1 MNAKEL
7 GLKIQEL
14 RKLKGMT
21 QEDLADKTGLSVRTI
36 QRIESG
42 EVDPR
47 SYTLNQIAEA
57 LGVEISELITEQEND
72 QHGFSDS
79 DKIKWLTWLHLS
91 GLFTL
96 IFPPL
101 IIWVLKKD
109 EVPEMGKHGCA
120 VMNFQVSMVIYM
132 FAVMLVGVFLAE
144 VGIFIL
150 PLFGVFSTFV
160 IIINTIRVANG
171 NSYNYPLSIRFMK

>member
-1 MNAKEL
+1 MDAKEL

-21 QEDLADKTGLSVRTI
+21 QEDLAEKTGLSVRTI

-57 LGVEISELITEQEND
+57 LGVEITDLTKENEPDPEQPSESETR
-72 QHGFSDS
+72 
-79 DKIKWLTWLHLS
+79 KWLTWLHLS
-91 GLFTL
+91 GLFVML
-96 IFPPL
+96 FPPL

-109 EVPEMGKHGCA
+109 EIPAMEKHGPD
-120 VMNFQVSMVIYM
+120 VMNFQISMWIYLI
-132 FAVMLVGVFLAE
+132 AASMLIFLAI
-144 VGIFIL
+144 GILIL
-150 PLFGVFSTFV
+150 PLLGIFSTFV
-160 IIINTIRVANG
+160 VIINTVRVANG
-171 NSYNYPLSIRFMK
+171 NSYKYPLSIRFIK

>member
-1 MNAKEL
+1 MDAKEL

-14 RKLKGMT
+14 RKQKGMT
-21 QEDLADKTGLSVRTI
+21 QEDLAEKTGLSVRTI

-57 LGVEISELITEQEND
+57 LGVDLAELIKEQEGNEP
-72 QHGFSDS
+72 QIPGPESR
-79 DKIKWLTWLHLS
+79 KWLTWLHLS

-96 IFPPL
+96 ILPPL

-109 EVPEMGKHGCA
+109 KVPEMGKHGCA

-132 FAVMLVGVFLAE
+132 FAVVLVGVFLAE
-144 VGIFIL
+144 IGIFIL

-160 IIINTIRVANG
+160 IIINTIRVTDG
-171 NSYNYPLSIRFMK
+171 NSYNYRMSIRFMK